1 MVPVRGLTGIMPER
15 KIKSP
20 ALRQAAYRASGARR
34 LLQDSCAISS
44 CHTRRWVNLPW
55 LTTRRAALF
64 KGQVKRSLP
73 GKITTLAAAPTAKG
87 AASAGEPVSAA
98 RSQISRDCR
107 SNRSLS

>member
-1 MVPVRGLTGIMPER
+1 MPER

-20 ALRQAAYRASGARR
+20 ALRQAAYRASGAPR

-64 KGQVKRSLP
+64 KGRKTVATRENHHAGRRP
-73 GKITTLAAAPTAKG
+73 DGKG
-87 AASAGEPVSAA
+87 RRV
-98 RSQISRDCR
+98 CR
-107 SNRSLS
+107 RTG